1 MKTPSVVKSLGF
13 IAIALMLVGCASVKT
28 YAVSQPA
35 NPVVAVEALTTTAMI
50 PVATQPD
57 RVAEQ
62 KPEVTTDK
70 VVEVDK
76 ERERQI
82 ECLAKNIY
90 FEARGES
97 RAGQMAV
104 GQVTINRAK
113 SDVYPPSICAVVK
126 QRSQFS
132 WYWDKVADVI
142 TQRDVYADIYKLSV
156 RLYDEYWTVEKMPDI
171 VNGATHFHTTAVR
184 PGWKNMKQ
192 VARIDNHLFFRM
204 VGK

>member
-1 MKTPSVVKSLGF
+1 MKTPSVVKSWYF
-13 IAIALMLVGCASVKT
+13 IAIALTLVGCANVKT

-113 SDVYPPSICAVVK
+113 HDAYPPSICAVVK
-126 QRSQFS
+126 QRHQFS
-132 WYWDKVADVI
+132 WYWDGVADTI
-142 TQRDVYADIYKLSV
+142 RQKDVYADIHALAV
-156 RLYDEYWTVEKMPDI
+156 RLYDKYWTTRDMPDI
-171 VNGATHFHTTAVR
+171 VNGATHFHTRGVNPR
-184 PGWKNMKQ
+184 WKNMKL

-204 VGK
+204 VR